1 MDAGPVTW
9 SDASP
14 KKQHPEA
21 SAKFEEHVRRGLET
35 AGKSVQVQTLK
46 KHKLKFKLF
55 VLYIKKEVKAGGTVT
70 LTDVLP
76 ADPRVILAFLAQTA
90 ETSENSYS
98 QCKATRTAIYY
109 YHKRGGHGSQP
120 SDPCHHDFVQDFL
133 EGMRK
138 TYAKPPKKAR
148 CPELKEVVRW
158 FENGDKVFRWVRM
171 RAILATQIGAGC
183 RLDEVL
189 SLTPCD
195 LQEFLTEIGQISQAA
210 FLIEKSKT
218 DTYRQGE
225 MRTIAGRHFVEPV
238 QTYLLT
244 IGMTSL
250 EGLDDLTAA
259 ASVFRQ
265 ARSASGKT
273 RLLQIKLTATEM
285 KNHRHVSKSTIQGHF
300 KDYQRIVD
308 PDCVPTTLHG
318 NRSFF
323 ATQLDR
329 VGTSST
335 FIKKLANWK
344 SDCFLRYIDS
354 STSQDAKH
362 LNRLHDSI
370 FPTAT
375 TSTSQHHL

>member
-1 MDAGPVTW
+1 MTW

-14 KKQHPEA
+14 KKQHPGA
-21 SAKFEEHVRRGLET
+21 SAKFQEHVRQGFET
-35 AGKSVQVQTLK
+35 AGKNVQVQTLK
-46 KHKLKFKLF
+46 KYKLRFKLF
-55 VLYIKKEVKAGGTVT
+55 VLYIKKELKGGGPVT
-70 LTDVLP
+70 LMDVLP
-76 ADPRVILAFLAQTA
+76 ADPTVILAFLAHTA

-109 YHKRGGHGSQP
+109 YHKRAGHGRPP

-148 CPELKEVVRW
+148 CPEIAEVIGW
-158 FENGDKVFRWVRM
+158 FENEDKTFRWVRI
-171 RAILATQIGAGC
+171 RAILAIQIGAGC

-189 SLTPCD
+189 SLTPYD
-195 LQEFLTEIGQISQAA
+195 LQEFLTEIGNITQAA
-210 FLIEKSKT
+210 FLIERSKT
-218 DTYRQGE
+218 DAYRQGE
-225 MRTIAGRHFVEPV
+225 MRTIAGVHFMEPV
-238 QTYLLT
+238 QTYLQT

-250 EGLDDLTAA
+250 EELDDLTAA

-265 ARSASGKT
+265 ARSAGGKT
-273 RLLQIKLTATEM
+273 RLLQIKLTATDIR
-285 KNHRHVSKSTIQGHF
+285 NHKHVSKSTIQAHF
-300 KDYQRIVD
+300 KDYQKTVS
-308 PDCVPTTLHG
+308 PNCNPTTLHG
-318 NRSFF
+318 NRAFF

-370 FPTAT
+370 FPTTA
-375 TSTSQHHL
+375 TSTSHQHL